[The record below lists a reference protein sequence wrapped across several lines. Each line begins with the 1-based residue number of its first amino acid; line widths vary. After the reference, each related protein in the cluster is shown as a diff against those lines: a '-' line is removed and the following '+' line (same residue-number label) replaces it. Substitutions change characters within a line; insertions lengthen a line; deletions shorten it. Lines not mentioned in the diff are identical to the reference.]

1 MKQSLICARLVR
13 KTAFC
18 PSEIT
23 TIFTEIWF
31 NYISIP
37 YTSSLISS
45 LEFNF
50 KAKKLDLRGWF
61 NKVKKKSE
69 MDPVCKFSCKAWF
82 ADNIKK
88 ELKWTCFHISMLLC
102 YRNFK
107 NFNINFF
114 ILKNLFFIIHF
125 EFWN

>member
-50 KAKKLDLRGWF
+50 KAKKIRSSRMIWQ
-61 NKVKKKSE
+61 SE
-69 MDPVCKFSCKAWF
+69 
-82 ADNIKK
+82 K
-88 ELKWTCFHISMLLC
+88 EKWNGSSLQV
-102 YRNFK
+102 
-107 NFNINFF
+107 
-114 ILKNLFFIIHF
+114 
-125 EFWN
+125 